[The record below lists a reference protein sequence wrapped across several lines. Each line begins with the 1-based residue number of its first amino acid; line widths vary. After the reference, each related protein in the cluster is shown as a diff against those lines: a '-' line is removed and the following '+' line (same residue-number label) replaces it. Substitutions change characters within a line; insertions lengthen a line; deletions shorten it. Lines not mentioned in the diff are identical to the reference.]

1 MEGCPSDTIEFMFPY
16 EDINEPPIPGLI
28 TKLKSN
34 YPNPFN
40 PTTTIS
46 FDLAEP
52 GKAKLSIYNI
62 KGQLVKVLLE
72 DNFAPGNYNVVWNGL
87 DRNNQYVSSGVY
99 FYRLETKNKVFTRR
113 MMLLK

>member
-1 MEGCPSDTIEFMFPY
+1 MGW
-16 EDINEPPIPGLI
+16 
-28 TKLKSN
+28 
-34 YPNPFN
+34 
-40 PTTTIS
+40 
-46 FDLAEP
+46 
-52 GKAKLSIYNI
+52 
-62 KGQLVKVLLE
+62 